1 MAGPVAEH
9 RWWDLHELVRRRD
22 RAGTVPT
29 PPLVRGERI
38 LLRCLDQDR
47 AALVASDRA
56 LYRSPDPVTRS
67 ATPSS
72 VGWSSY
78 RGCGLPS
85 RGAPAPIGALEPA
98 NLAVLGILLAEL
110 DSRSRDWVA
119 YHRGSVE
126 FHLRNA
132 AAWANEAVGA
142 DLARQVDPDFVPG
155 SSTPGT
161 RASSASAGAISITNL
176 IDPDFRTR
184 PRLAVAMQTGKLV
197 QVRHGPRHCDQ
208 GACPELATEPR
219 GSGRLETSV

>member
-1 MAGPVAEH
+1 MSSIALLHARPWPDRWPNTAGGTYTSSSGGGTGRGRCRH
-9 RWWDLHELVRRRD
+9 RRWYAASASCCGASTRTGRRSW
-22 RAGTVPT
+22 RATE
-29 PPLVRGERI
+29 PLPFARP
-38 LLRCLDQDR
+38 
-47 AALVASDRA
+47 S
-56 LYRSPDPVTRS
+56 VTRS

-161 RASSASAGAISITNL
+161 SVSRPKLSIYVGRVSGCL
-176 IDPDFRTR
+176 VEGVTR
-184 PRLAVAMQTGKLV
+184 PSL
-197 QVRHGPRHCDQ
+197 C
-208 GACPELATEPR
+208 
-219 GSGRLETSV
+219 